1 MAATGRAGEVVVF
14 SKMGCH
20 LCEAVEAEVRSIRVI
35 GTGLQVVYI
44 DEDSAL
50 HDKYWLRV
58 PVVQIEGRDVFEANM
73 IDQEGE
79 WKKKL
84 ARLLDK

>member
-1 MAATGRAGEVVVF
+1 
-14 SKMGCH
+14 
-20 LCEAVEAEVRSIRVI
+20 
-35 GTGLQVVYI
+35 VVYI
-44 DEDSAL
+44 DENPVL
-50 HDKYWLRV
+50 HDQYWLRV

-73 IDQEGE
+73 IDLEGE

>member
-1 MAATGRAGEVVVF
+1 MTAIGRAGEVVVF

-20 LCEAVEAEVRSIRVI
+20 LCEAVEAEIRSIRII

-44 DEDSAL
+44 DENPVL
-50 HDKYWLRV
+50 HDQYWLRV

-73 IDQEGE
+73 IDLEGE

>member
-1 MAATGRAGEVVVF
+1 LAATGRAGEVVVF

-20 LCEAVEAEVRSIRVI
+20 LCEAVEAEVRSTRVI

-44 DEDSAL
+44 DEDSVL
-50 HDKYWLRV
+50 HDKYWFRV
-58 PVVQIEGRDVFEANM
+58 PVVQIEGKDVFEANM
-73 IDQEGE
+73 IDREGE